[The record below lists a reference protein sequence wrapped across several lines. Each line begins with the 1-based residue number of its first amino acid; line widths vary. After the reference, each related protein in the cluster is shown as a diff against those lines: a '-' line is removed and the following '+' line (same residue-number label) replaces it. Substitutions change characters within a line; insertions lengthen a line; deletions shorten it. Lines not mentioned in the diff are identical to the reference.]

1 MDPDRSPR
9 VHVSNSAGRRIATAK
24 LRAGVLATLRLHG
37 VSDGDVSVLLS
48 DDAEVQALN
57 RTYRGVDAPT
67 DVLSFPSAPMPH
79 APLGDVAI
87 SVPFAE
93 RQAAE
98 RGVPLDVEVAYLA
111 IHGTLHLLGMDDEA
125 DHERDAMMAAMHR
138 AGLEAGLPEERG
150 WTSVLHGGAA

>member
-9 VHVSNSAGRRIATAK
+9 VHVSNSAGRRVATAK
-24 LRAGVLATLRLHG
+24 LRAGVLATLRLHD
-37 VSDGDVSVLLS
+37 VAEGDVSVLLS
-48 DDAEVQALN
+48 DDAEVQTLN
-57 RTYRGVDAPT
+57 RTYRGIDETT
-67 DVLSFPSAPMPH
+67 DVLSFPAAPMPH

-87 SVPFAE
+87 SIPYAE

-125 DHERDAMMAAMHR
+125 DDEREAMMAAMHR

-150 WTSVLHGGAA
+150 WTSVLHGGTA